1 MLAWW
6 ATTIDRPGRD
16 VTQMTPWREYQTQA
30 AAFFRSLGLD
40 AETDVT
46 VQGVRTKHD
55 IDVLVT
61 ISLAGFEITWVVEC
75 KLWKSAVSK
84 LHVLALREIVSDLGA
99 DRGIIL
105 SENGFQS
112 GAVEAANLTN
122 VQVTSLGALAVS
134 STDALHA
141 ARLRDLYDRTET
153 CRERYWDIPK
163 DVRIDKG
170 LRFGMG
176 DEHMYS
182 GARIIDMSSNLLS
195 RAFRGSYPVYCDE
208 LLEYHLR
215 TVDLPER
222 LNGPADVVQLLEPL
236 IAELEAKLAAV

>member
-1 MLAWW
+1 MA
-6 ATTIDRPGRD
+6 
-16 VTQMTPWREYQTQA
+16 PWKEYQEQA
-30 AAFFRSLGLD
+30 AAFFRSIGLA

-55 IDVLVT
+55 IDVRVM
-61 ISLAGFEITWVVEC
+61 IDLAGFEITWIVEC
-75 KLWKSAVSK
+75 KHWKIPVNK

-105 SENGFQS
+105 SETGFQN

-134 STDALHA
+134 SKAALYA
-141 ARLRDLYDRTET
+141 ARLRDLYDRVET
-153 CRERYWDIPK
+153 CREKYWNIPK

-170 LRFGMG
+170 LRFGIG
-176 DEHMYS
+176 NKHMYS

-195 RAFRGSYPVYCDE
+195 RTFRGSFPVYCNE
-208 LLEYHLR
+208 LLEYHLG
-215 TVDLPER
+215 TVDDMPER
-222 LNGPADVVQLLEPL
+222 LNGPADVIQLLEPL
-236 IAELEAKLAAV
+236 IGELEAKLAAV